1 MIDDK
6 YVNMLQEVGI
16 ISITVFIVV
25 CAVLVA
31 VGIAGAFMAF
41 KYGYSY
47 RRNFAEQKIG
57 SAEEEA
63 ERILAEAAD
72 KSQKYADNIKKE
84 KLIEAKEEIHKL
96 RSELDREIKE
106 RRSDVQRQYSKRKIQ

>member
-1 MIDDK
+1 MLYINSLILIFIMIDDK

-47 RRNFAEQKIG
+47 RRNFAEQ
-57 SAEEEA
+57 
-63 ERILAEAAD
+63 
-72 KSQKYADNIKKE
+72 
-84 KLIEAKEEIHKL
+84 
-96 RSELDREIKE
+96 
-106 RRSDVQRQYSKRKIQ
+106 SKR